1 MVVLGLLVVLLAVG
15 AGAAVYVGAASLH
28 GTTFTFDLLGAQVS
42 TNPLGLALSGAL
54 VVLVFWL
61 GWAILRLGARRAG
74 RRRRAAK
81 EAERQA
87 ETERAETEQRQRE
100 ELAARERAHQ
110 EELAARERAH
120 QDEPPAPPP
129 PPGGS
134 APTP

>member
-1 MVVLGLLVVLLAVG
+1 MVVLGLLLVLLAVG
-15 AGAAVYVGAASLH
+15 AGAAVYLGAASLH
-28 GTTFTFDLLGAQVS
+28 GYTFTFDPLGAQLS

-87 ETERAETEQRQRE
+87 EAERAETDQRRE
-100 ELAARERAHQ
+100 ELAARERAS
-110 EELAARERAH
+110 

-129 PPGGS
+129 PSSGS
-134 APTP
+134 TPTS